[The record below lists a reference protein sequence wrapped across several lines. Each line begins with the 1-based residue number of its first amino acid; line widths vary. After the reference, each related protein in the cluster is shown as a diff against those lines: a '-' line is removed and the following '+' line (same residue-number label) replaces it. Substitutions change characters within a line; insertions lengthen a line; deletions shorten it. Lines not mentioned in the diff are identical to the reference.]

1 MAVLLGLEALG
12 LFFGAVFEI
21 LEFSAWDSEGEGA
34 ESEIGA
40 EVGADAASEVGVGLG
55 SVL

>member
-1 MAVLLGLEALG
+1 MGLEALG